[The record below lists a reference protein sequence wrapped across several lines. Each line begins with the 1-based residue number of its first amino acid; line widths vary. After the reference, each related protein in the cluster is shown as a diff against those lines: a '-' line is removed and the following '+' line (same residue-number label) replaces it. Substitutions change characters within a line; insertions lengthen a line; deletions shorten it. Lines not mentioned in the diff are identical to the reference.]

1 MPHMLEFTFEA
12 LMQWLPNSPSTG
24 RWITWNNSEI
34 KPTVGHTS
42 ISMFN
47 KPKKTLSCFLFKIA
61 SGSFVGLLLLPW
73 EGWQV
78 QGGGKNKWAKKM
90 KRAKWKCSVFSVH
103 FSPFKRL
110 SWVQG
115 IHKEFTMWLI
125 LDRTVRTPSLSK
137 SACERVMM

>member
-24 RWITWNNSEI
+24 RWITWNNSEN

-103 FSPFKRL
+103 FPPFKRL

-125 LDRTVRTPSLSK
+125 LDRAVRTPSLSK